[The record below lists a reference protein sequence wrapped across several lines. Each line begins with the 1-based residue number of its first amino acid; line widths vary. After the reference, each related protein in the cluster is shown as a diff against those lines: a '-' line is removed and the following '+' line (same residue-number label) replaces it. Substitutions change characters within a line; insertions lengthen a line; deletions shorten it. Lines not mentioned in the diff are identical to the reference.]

1 MKSKTTEKPYLT
13 LTTKGECVLSS
24 KDDVSVDKLQPSMQE
39 GFDTRIFLHLK
50 DAADKGQK
58 IAKIRTVDTDIVV
71 IAISL
76 FNKLTIFK
84 LWVGFGSGKSYRDI
98 PIHSIHELLGPEKC
112 AALPVFHAITGCDYT
127 SAFRNIGKKTAW
139 KTWEEM
145 PSITQTFLAMKKI

>member
-1 MKSKTTEKPYLT
+1 
-13 LTTKGECVLSS
+13 
-24 KDDVSVDKLQPSMQE
+24 MQE
-39 GFDTRIFLHLK
+39 EADTQIFLHLK

-98 PIHSIHELLGPEKC
+98 PIHSICELLGPEKKC
-112 AALPVFHAITGCDYT
+112 STT
-127 SAFRNIGKKTAW
+127 SFSCYNWLRLYL
-139 KTWEEM
+139 
-145 PSITQTFLAMKKI
+145 SFS